1 MKSQSIAQIWRLETA
16 QGTTVPSTSLSML
29 CTKVFSG
36 ASKTARFAAFQLLT
50 LGALILVGLGL
61 SQRMEFGL
69 PTLFGPTISKRTLK
83 CFSSFC
89 LSNQNQSLSFG
100 LGGITAS

>member
-1 MKSQSIAQIWRLETA
+1 M
-16 QGTTVPSTSLSML
+16 PSTSPFML

-61 SQRMEFGL
+61 SQKMESGL
-69 PTLFGPTISKRTLK
+69 PTLFGPIIFERTLK
-83 CFSSFC
+83 CFNNFC
-89 LSNQNQSLSFG
+89 LSSQNQSLSFG
-100 LGGITAS
+100 LGETTVS